1 MLGADTSFL
10 FSLYR
15 RNDHSEKA
23 KARLATLGQPLLLYA
38 LNLFELGNA
47 LRLAELRELL
57 PAGHA
62 VKCLDALAKD
72 LSLGLWRESEIPL
85 DEIVAEADRLSTSHT
100 LIGGHRAF
108 DILHVAHARLAK
120 VKLFLSFDSTQLQLA
135 KSVGLRC

>member
-1 MLGADTSFL
+1 MLGTDTSFL
-10 FSLYR
+10 LSLYR
-15 RNDHSEKA
+15 RAVHSGTA
-23 KARLATLGQPLLLYA
+23 KARLATLGQPLLLHA

-47 LRLAELRELL
+47 LRLAEFRELL

-72 LSLGLWRESEIPL
+72 QSLGLWRESEIPL
-85 DEIVAEADRLSTSHT
+85 DDIVAEADRLSTSHT

-120 VKLFLSFDSTQLQLA
+120 VKLFLSFDSKQLQLA